1 MINDTMQTIA
11 EQLEIKD
18 FPFLKKDKQGRI
30 IYLEDENQFWVKF
43 EYNSNGNLTKW
54 QTSKAIIIWKYDS
67 QGNVIDSLNVATDEY
82 NRKATT

>member
-43 EYNSNGNLTKW
+43 KYNSNGNLTKW